1 MRLTEY
7 LDFMSRDQLP
17 DAQDVTYSHL
27 EYRDEE
33 GKLLKKYRDLRKEHR
48 KRSKNGK

>member
-17 DAQDVTYSHL
+17 DAQDVTYSHF
-27 EYRDEE
+27 RIQGDEE
-33 GKLLKKYRDLRKEHR
+33 GRLLKEIQRLK
-48 KRSKNGK
+48 KRI